1 MRKQTKKKTSR
12 REDSF
17 SKISKNFIQNE
28 LFTNLLS
35 DAGEIQVATK
45 IYKYTE
51 KVIVHMGNKHL
62 LSNIEVA
69 LFNKSDL
76 IRHYIPNKNLFPNL
90 TIKKLKILELERYQ
104 KKMSTLN

>member
-1 MRKQTKKKTSR
+1 M
-12 REDSF
+12 F
-17 SKISKNFIQNE
+17 
-28 LFTNLLS
+28 
-35 DAGEIQVATK
+35 
-45 IYKYTE
+45 
-51 KVIVHMGNKHL
+51 IVHMGNKHL

-69 LFNKSDL
+69 LFNKSDF